1 MYKFTITTN
10 KGASYQFKSNTVFD
24 IPLGQ
29 LSATVLYKVLKKA
42 NLEHLFDEYYTTGHT
57 PVSVIFDC
65 SINREWIDGR
75 SKEARRLQ
83 WYSIEFYLNTN
94 VQI

>member
-10 KGASYQFKSNTVFD
+10 KGASYQFKSNTVTD
-24 IPLGQ
+24 VAMGQ
-29 LSATVLYKVLKKA
+29 LSATELNKVLKKV
-42 NLEHLFDEYYTTGHT
+42 NREHLFDEYYATSHT
-57 PVSVIFDC
+57 PVSIVFDC

-83 WYSIEFYLNTN
+83 WYSAEFYLNTN
-94 VQI
+94 V

>member
-1 MYKFTITTN
+1 MYRFTITTK
-10 KGASYQFKSNTVFD
+10 KGTSHQFKSKTVTD
-24 IPLGQ
+24 VALGQ

-42 NLEHLFDEYYTTGHT
+42 NREHLFDEYYTTSHT

-75 SKEARRLQ
+75 SKEARKLK
-83 WYSIEFYLNTN
+83 WFSIEFYLSTN
-94 VQI
+94 V